1 MDNLTVEKHFSSLN
15 YRGQPV
21 TDRMEG
27 YKEIIDEED
36 MPGFYDDEAYWDQ
49 PEDEVNE

>member
-1 MDNLTVEKHFSSLN
+1 MGQNYERSISPLT
-15 YRGQPV
+15 YRGLPV

-27 YKEIIDEED
+27 YREIIDEED

-49 PEDEVNE
+49 PEDEVDE